1 MKSIGIW
8 SAVVV
13 AVYLGFSTAQE
24 EEQPFNSKIQKRFTL
39 YGGAQFYNIDGE
51 FTNTVEG
58 QPDVSVD
65 EDDLGLDDD
74 KITPVAGAVT
84 NFWNRRLTLRFDY
97 FGYHDDANAKA
108 DFEFDWDGETIPVNA
123 DLNSNLDL
131 DIYAINLSY
140 NFIRSDRTRLG
151 VGLGVHLA
159 DAVCGC
165 GLLTL
170 YAGLQVIA
178 IYKNF

>member
-1 MKSIGIW
+1 M
-8 SAVVV
+8 
-13 AVYLGFSTAQE
+13 
-24 EEQPFNSKIQKRFTL
+24 
-39 YGGAQFYNIDGE
+39 
-51 FTNTVEG
+51 EG